1 MNNRNH
7 GQLAV
12 IAGSALV
19 AAMAAAAPSAAQN
32 SPGVDIQ
39 VQKSC
44 DLYPANGPTAIRCRI
59 DVGNIGAAASVAPLS
74 IVDTP
79 TGPAGTTYLGSSN
92 SSFPC
97 TTPTGALP
105 GAINCGANLSLS
117 PGAPMTGG
125 SSGSTFIDFALP
137 RSGGTFRNCAR
148 ATGAQN
154 PAIPGEANL
163 RNNQSCVSI
172 TVPPAV
178 LAAPDLS
185 VGKTCT
191 KGANRSLT
199 CTITI
204 RNNGSTISGPI
215 TVTDTLMG
223 PLPGTS
229 YTGAG
234 GSNGVTCGAAQNPYA
249 TPISCTLPPIPGGQD
264 RTVLLSFTVPRN
276 GNFSNAVAV
285 NQGGPAREANVINN
299 GTIVRVTMP

>member
-1 MNNRNH
+1 M
-7 GQLAV
+7 A
-12 IAGSALV
+12 ASFAFV

-44 DLYPANGPTAIRCRI
+44 VLYPANGPTAVRCRI
-59 DVGNIGAAASVAPLS
+59 DVANIGAVASPAPLT

-79 TGPAGTTYLGSSN
+79 TGPAGTTYLGATN

-105 GAINCGANLSLS
+105 ATINCGAGLSLM
-117 PGAPMTGG
+117 PGAPMAGG
-125 SSGSTFIDFALP
+125 SSGATFIDFVLP
-137 RSGGTFRNCAR
+137 NSDGAFRNCAR
-148 ATGAQN
+148 ASGAQN
-154 PAIPGEANL
+154 PGAPGEANL
-163 RNNQSCVSI
+163 QNNQSCTVI
-172 TVPPAV
+172 TVPPVV
-178 LAAPDLS
+178 LPAPDIS
-185 VGKTCT
+185 ATKACT
-191 KGANRSLT
+191 KGANRSVT

-234 GSNGVTCGAAQNPYA
+234 GSNGVTCGPSQNPYS
-249 TPISCTLPPIPGGQD
+249 TPISCSLPPIPGGQI
-264 RTVLLSFTVPRN
+264 RTVLLSFTVPSN
-276 GNFSNAVAV
+276 GTFSNVVSV
-285 NQGGPAREANVINN
+285 NQGGTALEANVINN
-299 GTIVRVTMP
+299 GAITQVTMP